1 MTDLVSMTD
10 LEAKVREKVV
20 TTFVAL
26 LPESAFD
33 DLVSKAIKEYF
44 ETTTKP
50 LKVLESA
57 GYGGNTVKELTYQLS
72 PFQYLVWNE
81 MHKLAKSAIEE
92 HFEGK
97 REEIKRSILGR
108 YTESSQISM
117 FENASL
123 ELIMVRQQEVV
134 SKLMLESA
142 LQSFKHNLSSTLSMH
157 FQDANLGRDVLNVP
171 VDVLSAQDVRSTL
184 T

>member
-1 MTDLVSMTD
+1 
-10 LEAKVREKVV
+10 
-20 TTFVAL
+20 
-26 LPESAFD
+26 
-33 DLVSKAIKEYF
+33 
-44 ETTTKP
+44 
-50 LKVLESA
+50 
-57 GYGGNTVKELTYQLS
+57 
-72 PFQYLVWNE
+72 